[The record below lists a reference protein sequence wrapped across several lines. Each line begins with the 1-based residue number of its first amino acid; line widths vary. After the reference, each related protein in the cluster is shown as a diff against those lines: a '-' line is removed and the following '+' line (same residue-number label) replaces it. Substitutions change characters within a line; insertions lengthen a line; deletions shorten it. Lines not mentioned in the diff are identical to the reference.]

1 MPETREKVNV
11 IKMVSLEISEVEN
24 PLYFINPLQ
33 VKKWRE
39 ERRVE
44 GMEGRKGGIEGR
56 EGRMEG
62 VNGGEEGRG
71 DKWKE
76 ERGRNG
82 GGNGW
87 ERGIIGGERGR
98 NGRNRKE

>member
-33 VKKWRE
+33 VQKGRE
-39 ERRVE
+39 
-44 GMEGRKGGIEGR
+44 EGR

-62 VNGGEEGRG
+62 VNGGERGKDRREGGKNGRG
-71 DKWKE
+71 EW
-76 ERGRNG
+76 R
-82 GGNGW
+82 
-87 ERGIIGGERGR
+87 GEREG
-98 NGRNRKE
+98 

>member
-33 VKKWRE
+33 VQKWRE

-62 VNGGEEGRG
+62 VNGGEEGR
-71 DKWKE
+71 E
-76 ERGRNG
+76 INGRKRG
-82 GGNGW
+82 GGM
-87 ERGIIGGERGR
+87 EGEMDGR
-98 NGRNRKE
+98 EG